1 MAPPNK
7 DWWKLAA
14 VAAVGVVLA
23 GLGTVIASNFAPPS
37 TLAGP
42 VAAPAVTT
50 TEALI
55 TTTTQ
60 SLFVAPV
67 AAASATTLA
76 AEPAV
81 LEVAESILDFGEGDT
96 SVNFDL
102 TNSGEGDGSWSIASS
117 DPNVTTDPSDGQI
130 SPGEVVAVSAT
141 FDRTTAAEGELA
153 AVLALTWDDNELQIV
168 VQGIQA
174 DNPVIIAPKATP
186 STVLAQTTTGC
197 SPSKTTVTARIK
209 DTSELA
215 EVIVRWSKGGSIVE
229 TPMSAVDEENYQAVI
244 GPFAEVVSPNAK
256 IVATDVF
263 DNAGGAALS
272 LTVAPCA

>member
-153 AVLALTWDDNELQIV
+153 AVLAL
-168 VQGIQA
+168 
-174 DNPVIIAPKATP
+174 AT
-186 STVLAQTTTGC
+186 G
-197 SPSKTTVTARIK
+197 
-209 DTSELA
+209 
-215 EVIVRWSKGGSIVE
+215 
-229 TPMSAVDEENYQAVI
+229 AVDYFIHPGQFGAAATEA
-244 GPFAEVVSPNAK
+244 
-256 IVATDVF
+256 IVTGVA
-263 DNAGGAALS
+263 AGGLS
-272 LTVAPCA
+272 LTVSFVRRRFKRRAAASG

>member
-14 VAAVGVVLA
+14 VAGVGVVLA
-23 GLGTVIASNFAPPS
+23 GLGTVIASNLAPPS

-42 VAAPAVTT
+42 VDAPAVTT
-50 TEALI
+50 TGAPT

-60 SLFVAPV
+60 FSFVAP
-67 AAASATTLA
+67 AAASVTTLPA
-76 AEPAV
+76 APAV

-117 DPNVTTDPSDGQI
+117 VPNVTTDPSDGQI
-130 SPGEVVAVSAT
+130 SPDEVVAVSAT
-141 FDRTTAAEGELA
+141 FDRTTAVEGELA
-153 AVLALTWDDNELQIV
+153 AVLTLTWDDNELQIDV
-168 VQGIQA
+168 KGVQA

-244 GPFAEVVSPNAK
+244 GPFAEVVLPNAK

-263 DNAGGAALS
+263 DNAGGAAVS